1 PPENKESGGKRSERL
16 NHVVPAH
23 LERRSQRRT
32 VDGVRDDESTNRSDE
47 DDGETGAD
55 SHRSEPN
62 KTQNGKRDAV
72 SQRGNREHTSGAPG
86 KRNSHNVLR
95 PRQRDGR
102 NQRA

>member
-1 PPENKESGGKRSERL
+1 NPPENNESSGKRSERL

-32 VDGVRDDESTNRSDE
+32 VDGVRDDESMNMSDE

-62 KTQNGKRDAV
+62 KAQNGKRDAV
-72 SQRGNREHTSGAPG
+72 SRRGNREHRPRAPG
-86 KRNSHNVLR
+86 NSHNVLR
-95 PRQRDGR
+95 PRQGDGR

>member
-1 PPENKESGGKRSERL
+1 PPENNESGGKRSERL

-32 VDGVRDDESTNRSDE
+32 VDDVRDDESTKRSDE
-47 DDGETGAD
+47 DNCETGAD

-72 SQRGNREHTSGAPG
+72 SRRGNREHRPGAPG

-95 PRQRDGR
+95 PRQGDRR

>member
-1 PPENKESGGKRSERL
+1 PPENNDSGGKRSERL

-32 VDGVRDDESTNRSDE
+32 VDGVRDDESTNRSD
-47 DDGETGAD
+47 DDETGAD
-55 SHRSEPN
+55 SYRSEPN
-62 KTQNGKRDAV
+62 KTHNGKREAV
-72 SQRGNREHTSGAPG
+72 SRRGNREHRPGAPG

-95 PRQRDGR
+95 PRQGDGR